1 MTVLELKNYKQ
12 SLYTSLSRDLS
23 EFEKNFLL
31 ISGGILAFSITFIK
45 EIVEIDKALFLE
57 FLYLSWGL
65 IIISIA
71 LMMLTFLKSSNASDK
86 LWLVVDDFLVSNSLF
101 KDETILNDPDAKI
114 IKTSVN
120 TVFHKN
126 KIALKRLRFLAVITF
141 IFGVAFLAFYVSINL
156 SNENENKS
164 KNKSDLNNS
173 CIIDSIEIFKSDES
187 IKIILKYGEENK
199 DTSAI
204 SEAKNWPKKKHSE
217 IFMEKNKISS
227 KEGWASFFCRNPFT
241 NTPGII
247 PFAKKETL
255 FSRTSSLSCKWYKET
270 CLWEECTKTN
280 KT

>member
-1 MTVLELKNYKQ
+1 MTVLDLKNYKQ

-101 KDETILNDPDAKI
+101 KDETILEEPVAKS

-126 KIALKRLRFLAVITF
+126 KIALKKLRYSAVINF
-141 IFGVAFLAFYVSINL
+141 IFGVAFLAFYVSLNL
-156 SNENENKS
+156 SNENANKP
-164 KNKSDLNNS
+164 KNKIDLNNS
-173 CIIDSIEIFKSDES
+173 SVVDSVEIFKNDES
-187 IKIILKYGEENK
+187 IKIIFKHGEKNT
-199 DTSAI
+199 DTSAT
-204 SEAKNWPKKKHSE
+204 SEAKKWPKKKQSE
-217 IFMEKNKISS
+217 IFMEKTKISS
-227 KEGWASFFCRNPFT
+227 RERWDSYFCRNPFT
-241 NTPGII
+241 NATGII
-247 PFAKKETL
+247 PFAKTQTL
-255 FSRTSSLSCKWYKET
+255 FSSTSTLPCKIHQET
-270 CLWEECTKTN
+270 FLWEKCTKTN
-280 KT
+280 